1 MPLYEVR
8 YKKRKH
14 GGKKWVIIESN
25 IQWALFKAYDI
36 PNEKVE
42 VEAIAEI
49 PSEKGELKYALSTA
63 FFNIMNCGMAGVDLT
78 DNAWSELTNENLW
91 VLQTLLT
98 SIKEWVDKAETY
110 LLAYER
116 LID

>member
-1 MPLYEVR
+1 MPLYEIR

-14 GGKKWVIIESN
+14 GGKKWVVIESN

-42 VEAIAEI
+42 VEAITEI
-49 PSEKGELKYALSTA
+49 PSEKDELKYALSIA

-78 DNAWSELTNENLW
+78 DTWSELTNENLW

-98 SIKEWVDKAETY
+98 SIKEWADKAETY

>member
-8 YKKRKH
+8 YKKRKL
-14 GGKKWVIIESN
+14 GGKKWVVIESN

-42 VEAIAEI
+42 VEAITEI
-49 PSEKGELKYALSTA
+49 PSEKDELKYALSTA
-63 FFNIMNCGMAGVDLT
+63 FFNIMNYGIAGVDLV
-78 DNAWSELTNENLW
+78 DCWGELNNENLW
-91 VLQTLLT
+91 TLHALLT
-98 SIKEWVDKAETY
+98 SIKEWTDKAETY